1 MFPTCRYGVS
11 PKTMQVSLGFFFP
24 FQNDNDNDN
33 DDNDEGS
40 FGQT

>member
-11 PKTMQVSLGFFFP
+11 LKTMQVLLGFFFP
-24 FQNDNDNDN
+24 FHNDNDK